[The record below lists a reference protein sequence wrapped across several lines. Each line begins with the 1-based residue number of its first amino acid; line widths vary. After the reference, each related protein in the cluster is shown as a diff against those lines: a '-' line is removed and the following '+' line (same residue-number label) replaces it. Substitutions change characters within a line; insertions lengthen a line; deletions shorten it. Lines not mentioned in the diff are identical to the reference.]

1 MNIYTIIAAMF
12 YMLAFTLLCITF
24 SNIQATGAPV
34 ALILACLSAGGGA
47 YFSICSMERRHANQ

>member
-1 MNIYTIIAAMF
+1 MKLLMVIATMF

-24 SNIQATGAPV
+24 SNIQATGAPA

-47 YFSICSMERRHANQ
+47 YFSICSMEKHYEA